1 MCSKKRSNS
10 FCMRV
15 HSPRIAVVPTD
26 SQQNLQPARYSCTV
40 SRALRRGLEEP
51 RMSHSAPC
59 PSSCY
64 PLPVRRFTVHVHVYQ
79 WGVVGGTSPAQ
90 PRRQPLCSSTRHCS
104 SMFSSAAK
112 LCVPGA
118 PAAAAVTWIHRRR
131 VRARHASRRTTASS
145 AAGSAAHARS
155 ASASSPSGTGPK
167 WCCASSLLRDRPP
180 KRGHPALAQARAPS
194 G

>member
-26 SQQNLQPARYSCTV
+26 SQQNLQPARYSQ
-40 SRALRRGLEEP
+40 SRASPRTRRATHVAFCSL
-51 RMSHSAPC
+51 SLFLLSSTSTKIYSARTR
-59 PSSCY
+59 
-64 PLPVRRFTVHVHVYQ
+64 LPVGRR
-79 WGVVGGTSPAQ
+79 WRDQ
-90 PRRQPLCSSTRHCS
+90 PR
-104 SMFSSAAK
+104 
-112 LCVPGA
+112 
-118 PAAAAVTWIHRRR
+118 PAAQAAVMLEYPALLKHVLQCSKALRARRPGRRR
-131 VRARHASRRTTASS
+131 RHLDPQKTCTCTARVKAHHGLQR
-145 AAGSAAHARS
+145 AGSAAHARS